1 MRQVDA
7 IVTIGNEKG
16 FYKKLLSF
24 GENIQKRWIHFTECP
39 SKKTIRE
46 NIIKIFKNNILN
58 YSSNEIFSIITPTYN
73 TTTEEITR
81 LYQSLVKQTYT
92 DWDWRVLDDPTNDTV
107 IKTLE
112 SLNDSRIYIFK
123 NISHKGNIGFNKG
136 Y

>member
-1 MRQVDA
+1 M
-7 IVTIGNEKG
+7 K
-16 FYKKLLSF
+16 
-24 GENIQKRWIHFTECP
+24 
-39 SKKTIRE
+39 
-46 NIIKIFKNNILN
+46 KIFKNNILN

-92 DWDWRVLDDPTNDTV
+92 DWDWWVLDDPTNDTV

-123 NISHKGNIGFNKG
+123 NIFIWRNYSMWGVFIKNISHKGNIGFNKG